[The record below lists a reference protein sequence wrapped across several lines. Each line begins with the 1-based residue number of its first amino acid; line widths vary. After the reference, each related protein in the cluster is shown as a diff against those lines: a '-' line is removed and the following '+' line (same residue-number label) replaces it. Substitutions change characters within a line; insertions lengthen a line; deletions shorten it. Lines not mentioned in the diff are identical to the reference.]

1 MATTIKIHRSS
12 TTSAP
17 LELAQ
22 GELAYSYGTA
32 GGADADQGNGGRK
45 LYIGTGTETNGVAAS
60 IEVIGGEYFTDL
72 FDHAHGTLTANS
84 AVIVDG
90 NSKID
95 IFNVDNLTLDGNS
108 LTSTDAN
115 GNINITPNG
124 TGVTNIKNLV
134 ATTTTVSD
142 LDAARIV
149 LTTTNGQLTESD
161 DFTYTLDS
169 AGINVSITGD
179 LTINGSADVD
189 NINLNGNTIT
199 TTNTNGNLNLT
210 ADGSGYIDFQGTK
223 AIKLPVGTEAQ
234 KSGFTAAQ
242 GQIRY
247 NTDSAQFEGYNGSN
261 WSGLGGVIDVDQD
274 TKIIAEL
281 SSGADNDKLYF
292 YTAGTL
298 RMTLDQNGI
307 EFNDSSAYVDVGNV
321 RIAGNTIS
329 TTDGNAASP
338 STLYLDPNPLGTPGT
353 VVIEGNLQVN
363 GTQTIVNS
371 TTTSVND
378 PIFVLGETV
387 AIKSIEV
394 ADANATT
401 LASDASVGDTT
412 VEVASAT
419 GIANGDVVTG
429 AGIDNN
435 TTVTNVAGTTITI
448 SQQVAT
454 AMTSGDAI
462 TFTDTTLASG
472 ATSIDLADVD
482 NIAVGD
488 EVSGTGIAGG
498 TTVQTVSVN
507 TDGSGTITIDNA
519 TTADLEDNAQI
530 TLTKATDDNRDRG
543 IKFHYHT
550 GAASKVG
557 FFGFDDSTGE
567 FTFVPDATDT
577 ASVISGSEGTAR
589 FTDLKLLGNITQY
602 GEDSSSAIT
611 DGELLIGNTATGQ
624 FDKTTLAV
632 AANTAIEITNA
643 GGTITFDIDEATT
656 IATTDTDLGAQTD
669 SDYDTID
676 LTASGTTAQKKDA
689 LGVASF
695 AAEQFNVNAGHVYIA
710 TIDGG
715 TY

>member
-32 GGADADQGNGGRK
+32 GVNDADQGNGGRK
-45 LYIGTGTETNGVAAS
+45 LYVGTGTETNGVAAS
-60 IEVIGGEYFTDL
+60 IDIIGGEYFTDML
-72 FDHAHGTLTANS
+72 NHAHGTLTAYS

-90 NSKID
+90 NKKINE
-95 IFNVDNLTLDGNS
+95 FFVDNLKLDGNDI
-108 LTSTDAN
+108 TSTDSN
-115 GNINITPNG
+115 GNINITPDG
-124 TGVTNIKNLV
+124 TGRTNIKNLT
-134 ATTTTVSD
+134 ATTTIVSD
-142 LDAARIV
+142 LDPNRIV
-149 LTTTNGQLTESD
+149 LTTTSGQLVESD
-161 DFTYTLDS
+161 DFSYTLDS

-179 LTINGSADVD
+179 LTVNGSTDID
-189 NINLNGNTIT
+189 NINLNGNTISI
-199 TTNTNGNLNLT
+199 TNTNGNLNLQGN
-210 ADGSGYIDFQGTK
+210 GSGYVDFNTTDAVK
-223 AIKLPVGTEAQ
+223 IPVGTEAQ
-234 KSGFTAAQ
+234 KGGFTNVQ

-247 NTDSAQFEGYNGSN
+247 NTDSSQFEGYNGSN

-292 YTAGTL
+292 YTANVL
-298 RMTLDQNGI
+298 RMTLDQNGL
-307 EFNDSSAYVDVGNV
+307 EFNDQSAYVDVGNI
-321 RIAGNTIS
+321 RIANNTIS

-363 GTQTIVNS
+363 GTQTVVNS

-387 AIKSIEV
+387 AVKSLEIEV
-394 ADANATT
+394 AASTT
-401 LASDASVGDTT
+401 LAANAAVTDTT

-419 GIANGDVVTG
+419 GIEVGDIVTG

-435 TTVTNVAGTTITI
+435 TTVTNVSGTTITI

-454 AMTSGDAI
+454 AMSSGDAI
-462 TFTDTTLASG
+462 TFTDTTLSSG
-472 ATSIDLADVD
+472 ATSLDLADVD
-482 NIAVGD
+482 NISVGD

-498 TTVQTVSVN
+498 TTVQSVSVN
-507 TDGSGTITIDNA
+507 TDGTGTITIDNA
-519 TTADLEDNAQI
+519 TTAELTDNDQI

-543 IKFHYHT
+543 VKFHYHD
-550 GAASKVG
+550 GSSSKIG
-557 FFGFDDSTGE
+557 FFGLDDSEGV
-567 FTFVPDATDT
+567 FTFIPDATDT
-577 ASVISGSEGTAR
+577 ASVISGDRGTAR
-589 FTDLKLLGNITQY
+589 FTDLKLLGNITEY

-611 DGELLIGNTATGQ
+611 DGELLIGNGSLGQ
-624 FDKTTLAV
+624 FDKVTLAT
-632 AANTAIEITNA
+632 AANTAIEITNGA
-643 GGTITFDIDEATT
+643 GTITFDIDEATT

-676 LTASGTTAQKKDA
+676 LSASGTTAQKKD
-689 LGVASF
+689 
-695 AAEQFNVNAGHVYIA
+695 GHVYIA

>member
-12 TTSAP
+12 TTTAP

-90 NSKID
+90 NKKINE
-95 IFNVDNLTLDGNS
+95 FFVDNLKLDGNDI
-108 LTSTDAN
+108 TSTDSN
-115 GNINITPNG
+115 GNINITPDG
-124 TGVTNIKNLV
+124 TGRTNIKNLT
-134 ATTTTVSD
+134 ATTTIVSD

-179 LTINGSADVD
+179 LTVNGSADVD

-223 AIKLPVGTEAQ
+223 AIKLPVGTEAD
-234 KSGFTAAQ
+234 KSGFTSVQ

-247 NTDSAQFEGYNGSN
+247 NSTSAQFEGYNGSN

-307 EFNDSSAYVDVGNV
+307 EFNDQSAYVDVGNI

-387 AIKSIEV
+387 AIKSLEV

-401 LASDASVGDTT
+401 LAANAAVGDTT

-429 AGIDNN
+429 TGIDNN
-435 TTVTNVAGTTITI
+435 TTVTNVSGTTITI

-488 EVSGTGIAGG
+488 AVSGTGIAGG
-498 TTVQTVSVN
+498 TTVQSVSVN

-519 TTADLEDNAQI
+519 TTADLEDNDQI
-530 TLTKATDDNRDRG
+530 TVTKASDDNRDRG
-543 IKFHYHT
+543 VKFHYHT
-550 GAASKVG
+550 GSASKVG

-602 GEDSSSAIT
+602 GEDSSSAIV
-611 DGELLIGNTATGQ
+611 DGELLIGNTSTGQ
-624 FDKTTLAV
+624 FDKTTLAL

-676 LTASGTTAQKKDA
+676 LSASGTTAQKKDA

-695 AAEQFNVNAGHVYIA
+695 ASEQFNVNAGHVYIA

>member
-60 IEVIGGEYFTDL
+60 VEIIGGEYFTDL

-84 AVIVDG
+84 AIIVDA

-95 IFNVDNLTLDGNS
+95 VLNIDNITINGNDI
-108 LTSTDAN
+108 TSTDSN
-115 GNINITPNG
+115 GNINITPDG
-124 TGVTNIKNLV
+124 TGRTNVKNLT

-149 LTTTNGQLTESD
+149 LTTTGGQLTESD

-169 AGINVSITGD
+169 AGINVAITGD
-179 LTINGSADVD
+179 LDITGSADVD
-189 NINLNGNTIT
+189 NINLNGNTVSI
-199 TTNTNGNLNLT
+199 TNTNGNLNLQGN
-210 ADGSGYIDFQGTK
+210 GSGYVDFNTTS
-223 AIKLPVGTEAQ
+223 AIKLPVGTDAQ
-234 KSGFTAAQ
+234 KSGFTNVQ
-242 GQIRY
+242 GQVRY

-281 SSGADNDKLYF
+281 SSGEDNDKLYF
-292 YTAGTL
+292 YTANTL
-298 RMTLDQNGI
+298 RMTLDQNGM
-307 EFNDSSAYVDVGNV
+307 EFNDQSAYIDVGNI
-321 RIAGNTIS
+321 RIANNTIS
-329 TTDGNAASP
+329 TTDGNAANP

-387 AIKSIEV
+387 AVKSIEV

-401 LASDASVGDTT
+401 LGADAAVGDTT

-429 AGIDNN
+429 AGIDNQ
-435 TTVTNVAGTTITI
+435 TTVTNVSGTTITI
-448 SQQVAT
+448 SQQVSA

-488 EVSGTGIAGG
+488 EVSGTGIAAS
-498 TTVQTVSVN
+498 TTVQTVTTN
-507 TDGSGTITIDNA
+507 TDGSGTITINNA
-519 TTADLEDNAQI
+519 TTADLEDNDKI

-543 IKFHYHT
+543 IKFHYHDGSNSKT
-550 GAASKVG
+550 GY
-557 FFGFDDSTGE
+557 FGFDDSTGE
-567 FTFVPDATDT
+567 FTFIPDATDT
-577 ASVISGSEGTAR
+577 ASVITGDEGTAR
-589 FTDLKLLGNITQY
+589 FTDLKLIGNITQY
-602 GEDSSSAIT
+602 GEDSSSAIA
-611 DGELLIGNTATGQ
+611 DGELLIGNAATGQ
-624 FDKTTLAV
+624 LDKTTLAT
-632 AANTAIEITNA
+632 ATDTAIEITNA
-643 GGTITFDIDEATT
+643 GGAITFDIDEATT

-695 AAEQFNVNAGHVYIA
+695 ASEQFNVNAGHVYIA